1 VQLLEHYDI
10 LLRARHKLLSWVQ
23 ELTAEQYR
31 QEFPFGLETVR
42 ATLVH
47 LAGSEWLHGKA
58 ARGEDITAEE
68 RPFTEERYP
77 DFLSLER
84 AWKGLEAG
92 TRAWL
97 ECETNWTRRMETI
110 ARRGNARL
118 IRVGFTPEALAF
130 QLFYH
135 EVHHRAQVMA
145 MLRLLGVAAQDL
157 DFNKYAFEWTEL
169 TPAEGTGPSS
179 RLTDS

>member
-1 VQLLEHYDI
+1 MHPLEHYDI

-23 ELTAEQYR
+23 DLTADQYR
-31 QEFPFGLETVR
+31 HEFPFGLNTVR
-42 ATLVH
+42 AALVH
-47 LAGSEWLHGKA
+47 LAGSEWLHGRA
-58 ARGEDITAEE
+58 ARCEDLTVE
-68 RPFTEERYP
+68 RPFTEDRYP
-77 DFLSLER
+77 DFVSLER

-97 ECETNWTRRMETI
+97 GSETNWTRRMEMT
-110 ARRGNARL
+110 ARRGNGSL
-118 IRVGFTPEALAF
+118 IRVVFTPEALAF

-145 MLRLLGVAAQDL
+145 MLRQMGIAAQDL

-169 TPAEGTGPSS
+169 APA
-179 RLTDS
+179 

>member
-1 VQLLEHYDI
+1 M
-10 LLRARHKLLSWVQ
+10 
-23 ELTAEQYR
+23 
-31 QEFPFGLETVR
+31 
-42 ATLVH
+42 
-47 LAGSEWLHGKA
+47 
-58 ARGEDITAEE
+58 
-68 RPFTEERYP
+68 
-77 DFLSLER
+77 ER

-97 ECETNWTRRMETI
+97 GSETNWTRRMETI
-110 ARRGNARL
+110 ARRGSARL
-118 IRVGFTPEALAF
+118 IRVGFTPETLAF

-169 TPAEGTGPSS
+169 APA
-179 RLTDS
+179 

>member
-1 VQLLEHYDI
+1 VHPLEHYEI
-10 LLRARHKLLSWVQ
+10 LLRARHKLLDWVR

-31 QEFPFGLETVR
+31 QEFPLGLKTVR

-47 LAGSEWLHGKA
+47 LASSEWLHGMA
-58 ARGEDITAEE
+58 VRGEDLTAET

-77 DFLSLER
+77 DFLPLVSD
-84 AWKGLEAG
+84 WNGLEAG

-97 ECETNWTRRMETI
+97 EAENDWTRRIETI
-110 ARRGNARL
+110 ARRSGARPF
-118 IRVGFTPEALAF
+118 RVEFTPETLAF

-145 MLRLLGVAAQDL
+145 MLRQMGIAAQDL
-157 DFNKYAFEWTEL
+157 DFNRYAFTFTEL
-169 TPAEGTGPSS
+169 GAE
-179 RLTDS
+179 